1 MGLPYPLKQAARLD
15 SKVSN
20 PHSDATRIR
29 LGVNIMKFVA
39 LFILVGSLPVVLLLS
54 SGGLDSRSSQSM
66 VKTAETAPNPAVGFE
81 SKENESPSGP
91 FDLHA
96 ASDAT
101 MRKIGEIDKKI
112 ESAKQDLKKNE
123 SARQAVIKDL
133 IKIQAKIDSVIKS
146 ESNF

>member
-1 MGLPYPLKQAARLD
+1 
-15 SKVSN
+15 
-20 PHSDATRIR
+20 
-29 LGVNIMKFVA
+29 MKFIA
-39 LFILVGSLPVVLLLS
+39 LFLVVGSLPVVLWLS
-54 SGGLDSRSSQSM
+54 SGGLGSKSDRSVAKASETESNTTASPDSVEREVS
-66 VKTAETAPNPAVGFE
+66 AA
-81 SKENESPSGP
+81 P